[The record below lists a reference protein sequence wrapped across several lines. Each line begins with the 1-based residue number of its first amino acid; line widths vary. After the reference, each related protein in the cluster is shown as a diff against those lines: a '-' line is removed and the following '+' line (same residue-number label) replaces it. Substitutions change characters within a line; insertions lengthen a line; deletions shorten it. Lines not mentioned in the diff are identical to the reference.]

1 MGSPAEWKVDMR
13 FPNEKEAIEK
23 LAELILRAGAS
34 LFKASRYL
42 YALSAESFYSCDT
55 KDFFKVVLNN
65 IQNVDGLSA
74 FHIPVNNSTCGF
86 LSSDDYLKVF
96 KLIVY
101 SFAVRL
107 PALCNVR
114 CNGEYM
120 SESQIR
126 SVYSAIMKKGIT
138 NIDNAISESF
148 SGIQAAVRKGKA
160 IAPYNSEW
168 LKAYLFINFP
178 ELSDINNRNLFFI
191 GAVDML
197 FILFYLCLEKEA
209 ARLIISMCNG

>member
-1 MGSPAEWKVDMR
+1 MK
-13 FPNEKEAIEK
+13 FPNEKEAISK
-23 LAELILRAGAS
+23 LTEFILRAGAS

-42 YALSAESFYSCDT
+42 YALSAQSFYTCDT

-74 FHIPVNNSTCGF
+74 FHIPVNDSTCGI
-86 LSSDDYLKVF
+86 LGSDDSMKLF
-96 KLIVY
+96 KLIVF

-120 SESQIR
+120 SEHQMR
-126 SVYSAIMKKGIT
+126 SVYSAIMGKGIT
-138 NIDNAISESF
+138 NIDNAIPESF
-148 SGIQAAVRKGKA
+148 SGNMAAVRKKKA
-160 IAPYNSEW
+160 IPPYNSEW
-168 LKAYLFINFP
+168 FKAYLFINYP
-178 ELSDINNRNLFFI
+178 ELADINNRNLFFI

-197 FILFYLCLEKEA
+197 FILFYLCLEKEI
-209 ARLIISMCNG
+209 ARLITSLCGSQNDTKSLG